1 MVSMQGAAGADL
13 PMHNLAGG
21 AGLGG
26 VLSKVGKQ
34 TRTAVGGAGCKS
46 GLHCMPREHARFA
59 QPPQLHRPSSR
70 QALGGG
76 SLGSQAVRLA
86 GHHLGALQKG
96 SEGHANRNEG
106 HANSLGGLVC

>member
-1 MVSMQGAAGADL
+1 MLLAQLRS
-13 PMHNLAGG
+13 LAGG
-21 AGLGG
+21 AGLWGQS
-26 VLSKVGKQ
+26 SKGRKPI
-34 TRTAVGGAGCKS
+34 RATAGRAGCKS
-46 GLHCMPREHARFA
+46 GLHRMPRE
-59 QPPQLHRPSSR
+59 QSDLPNPPQLHRPSSR

-86 GHHLGALQKG
+86 RHHLGALQKG